1 MAEPDAR
8 PIMTIGMRMRVCAEA
23 GPVPTQLG
31 CAVELVS
38 VLERSLGF

>member
-38 VLERSLGF
+38 VLERSLGS